1 MRLMDI
7 LLVVIASISSILIIY
22 SIIVHILLPKLR
34 RSPGQ
39 FIIMIQACQLII
51 DLTLIVSCL
60 FPEENELLLKHC
72 EIFSGV
78 FSSTILFSIST
89 SLCLKTEIYIQIH
102 ASVSTSYTK
111 RNKLYYF
118 FITLITL
125 LFEALLIS
133 TQSLGSDE
141 FSYCFVKNKSTGEYL
156 IYSYLTL
163 DTLFTWILILY
174 VKLKKN
180 TTISVNLKKF
190 INLLLAV
197 CLLVSTLV
205 VLLFVNMFYKNL
217 LLRIFATIFLMT
229 GVNLGTIYRV
239 FDSSIFRELKWKFF
253 RNRMKKIARENSSFT
268 EGSQIASRLLVDL
281 RNEGIDLREGLEKKN
296 LLVRII

>member
-1 MRLMDI
+1 MRFLDI
-7 LLVVIASISSILIIY
+7 ILVVIASISSFLIIC
-22 SIIVHILLPKLR
+22 SIIVHVVLPKLR

-39 FIIMIQACQLII
+39 FILMMQAYQLII
-51 DLTLIVSCL
+51 DLTLIISCL

-89 SLCLKTEIYIQIH
+89 SLCLKTEIYIQLH

-118 FITLITL
+118 FIVLITI

-133 TQSLGSDE
+133 TSSLGSDE
-141 FSYCFVKNKSTGEYL
+141 FSYCFVKNKSIGEYL
-156 IYSYLTL
+156 IYSYLAF
-163 DTLFTWILILY
+163 DTLCTWILIFY
-174 VKLKKN
+174 VKFIKK
-180 TTISVNLKKF
+180 TTVSPNVKKF
-190 INLLLAV
+190 INLLLAI
-197 CLLVSTLV
+197 CLLITTLV
-205 VLLFVNMFYKNL
+205 VFLFVNMFYKNIW
-217 LLRIFATIFLMT
+217 LRIIATIFLMT

-239 FDSSIFRELKWKFF
+239 FDSSILRELKWKFF
-253 RNRMKKIARENSSFT
+253 RNRMKKARANSSFS
-268 EGSQIASRLLVDL
+268 ESSQITNNLLVDL
-281 RNEGIDLREGLEKKN
+281 RIEGIDLREGLEKKN